1 MPGYSIQHKRTAY
14 KIHLTGGQSIVV
26 ENIDGHT
33 SYVLDDDDLVL
44 SYRDWGGGFKDLHY
58 RSRYV
63 SDSLR
68 CGDVFLMRNFF
79 IAPDIDSLCRVLN
92 NVNVRV
98 NRVALKKGE

>member
-1 MPGYSIQHKRTAY
+1 MPGYSIQHKSTAY
-14 KIHLTGGQSIVV
+14 KIRLTSGQSIVV

-44 SYRDWGGGFKDLHY
+44 SYSNWGAGFQDLHY
-58 RSRYV
+58 SNRAE

-68 CGDVFLMRNFF
+68 CGEVFLMRNFF
-79 IAPDIDSLCRVLN
+79 TAPDIDSLCRVLN

-98 NRVALKKGE
+98 ESRGLR